1 MRQTFLL
8 PSGQYGDALPCSVG
22 HYNAKGESSNCCKGN
37 DMGEMVKIPALGEDA
52 LFDAYLAAPTGDATA
67 AIIVIPEIF
76 GLNPGI
82 RQKCDRLASE
92 GYLAVAPDIFWRFAP
107 GVELNPDVE
116 DELQEAFGYF
126 GQYDADDG
134 VRDIEAVIHAIRSGI
149 GTDAPVSKVGCVG
162 YCLGGRLAY
171 MAATRTDISASVGY
185 YGVMIDQMLN
195 EAHAIANPL
204 MLHIPTADHFVG
216 PDAQAAMHH
225 GLDGHPK
232 VTLYDYDGLDHGFAT
247 EMGDRRDDSGAQLAD
262 SRTAAF
268 FTEHLR

>member
-1 MRQTFLL
+1 
-8 PSGQYGDALPCSVG
+8 
-22 HYNAKGESSNCCKGN
+22 
-37 DMGEMVKIPALGEDA
+37 MGEMVKVQALGEDA
-52 LFDAYLAAPTGDATA
+52 LFNAFMAVPSGDAKA

-76 GLNPGI
+76 GVNPGI
-82 RQKCDRLASE
+82 RQKCDRLAAD

-116 DELQEAFGYF
+116 AELQEAFGYF
-126 GQYDADDG
+126 GQYDPNDG
-134 VRDIEAVIHAIRSGI
+134 VKDIEAVIHAIRGGI
-149 GTDAPVSKVGCVG
+149 GGQSPVAKVGSVG

-216 PDAQAAMHH
+216 PEAQAAIHAE
-225 GLDGHPK
+225 LDAHRK
-232 VTLYDYDGLDHGFAT
+232 ATLHDYEGLDHGFAT
-247 EMGDRRDDSGAQLAD
+247 EMGDRRDDAGAQLAD

-268 FTEHLR
+268 FAAHLA